1 MTSQNPK
8 SPALSSRH
16 KLSQNVSVSD
26 VLRLWES
33 GSSAPPQ
40 SRATALLAAATGED
54 IASTGAHS
62 LGVRD
67 RGLME
72 LRRQLVGDT
81 VEACTACPQCGAQI
95 EACFPLADLLAQAD
109 APVPVMTVNLQG
121 KTLLLKAP
129 TTTALE
135 QLMGSCHHETEL
147 REAVISLCV
156 QSCTDE
162 NGEPAAVPADA
173 DGVIAEALEKLDPLA
188 AIRISLNCPDCTA
201 DFDMPFDPAEFVWC
215 EISQAAERL
224 LWEVDQ
230 LARLYHWPEA
240 DILALS
246 PRRRA
251 AYLGMVQT

>member
-1 MTSQNPK
+1 MTSLNQK
-8 SPALSSRH
+8 SPALSNRH
-16 KLSQNVSVSD
+16 KLSQNFSASD
-26 VLRLWES
+26 VLRLWETA
-33 GSSAPPQ
+33 SAAPAV
-40 SRATALLAAATGED
+40 SRATALLAAANGED
-54 IASTGAHS
+54 VASTGAHS

-72 LRRQLVGDT
+72 LRRQLVGET

-95 EACFPLADLLAQAD
+95 EACFPLADLLAQSD
-109 APVPVMTVNLQG
+109 APVATMAVDLHG
-121 KTLLLKAP
+121 KRLLLKAP
-129 TTTALE
+129 STSALE
-135 QLMGSCHHETEL
+135 QLTSGCHHEAEL

-156 QSCTDE
+156 QSCTDT
-162 NGEPAAVPADA
+162 NGEPAVVPADA
-173 DGVIAEALEKLDPLA
+173 DSVIAEALEKLDPLA
-188 AIRISLNCPDCTA
+188 AIHISLDCPDCTA
-201 DFDMPFDPAEFVWC
+201 GFEMPFDPAEFVWC

-251 AYLGMVQT
+251 AYLGMVQI